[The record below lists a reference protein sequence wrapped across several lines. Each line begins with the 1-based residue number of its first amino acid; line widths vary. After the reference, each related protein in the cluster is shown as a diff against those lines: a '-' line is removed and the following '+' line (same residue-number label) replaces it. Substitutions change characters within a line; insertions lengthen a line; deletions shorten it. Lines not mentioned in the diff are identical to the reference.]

1 MGREV
6 ERFAEV
12 LDGYNPLKA
21 TNDEEK
27 HDMTIELIELYHGIA
42 IETVERLH
50 EHHISERRK
59 RDGMRWRK
67 KMRGF
72 KISQDPELMDMDDIE
87 ESGPSSLGS
96 SKTTIDDLERWE
108 EEARTWDLLSRMVKL
123 QYPRPSQRK
132 APDQNSTTIHRYS
145 SERQIWEAFLK
156 DDHLAL
162 ERQTVLRWLQ
172 DTAEDSGE
180 DIDVLV
186 QELQQ
191 NAERGDI
198 IAHGWLHTKAA
209 IKNQKRIH
217 VWPHVLDPSS
227 PDVQK
232 IHLNSAK
239 TEPLVTQLDPDAPTR
254 QNRKLEV
261 QDQYFERAIWLGCYE
276 MLRRGKSAEEIREW
290 CSDRTEIWRAVSICG
305 PLDDADEDDD
315 RKLDSTS
322 SMMWRRMCFAL
333 ARRAGS
339 DEYERAVYGILSGD
353 LSTVEPVCRTWND
366 YVFAHYNSLVRCQF
380 DNYLHEHYP
389 SRAPTDTVQGSG
401 MFDSVQFHGDP
412 QTAGKRLVASLN
424 KTIKEGSANTQTM
437 KMLQGVLIAKGF
449 ENFIYQQGLALS
461 KLANAETES
470 ILIPNINIDPEKE
483 DINVYIALNDYDSLR
498 VLVHMLLGFK
508 SLGLNLG
515 DLVQQM
521 AIENVIVAYIG
532 FLRLAGKEELI
543 PLYAS
548 QLTGD
553 RIYATLSRELVDVT
567 DPDQRVTQI
576 KLMKELGLDVQKF
589 VRFQTRFLFMDFPD
603 DSSDYPAD
611 KIFSLVE
618 NDQAPG
624 YNGKTVKTGFI
635 GEEIDRTDVLLIR
648 SLEWYLLVDGL
659 WSETFNTGVQLYK
672 RFFSKMNSFDD
683 CSMANCNLEHAR
695 LAAAQELARS
705 VSSSHISLSKTH
717 SLVGESLDVT
727 ELEIE
732 GEQEDI
738 TERVEEIAGAQVRLL
753 KRYLAAEAK
762 SFRELELLIAALE
775 YIELAGDSIAAMQRY
790 VVPCNQDPRIRRLIT

>member
-1 MGREV
+1 VGREV

-21 TNDEEK
+21 ADDEER
-27 HDMTIELIELYHGIA
+27 HGMTFELIELYHSIA
-42 IETVERLH
+42 LETVEHLRDQH
-50 EHHISERRK
+50 ASERRRK
-59 RDGMRWRK
+59 DGARWRK

-72 KISQDPELMDMDDIE
+72 KISQDPELMDIDDME
-87 ESGPSSLGS
+87 EPGPSALDLTNTS
-96 SKTTIDDLERWE
+96 IADLERWE

-123 QYPRPSQRK
+123 QYPHPGKRK
-132 APDQNSTTIHRYS
+132 LSNQQPNTIHRYS
-145 SERQIWEAFLK
+145 SERQIWDAFLEA
-156 DDHLAL
+156 DRLAL

-172 DTAEDSGE
+172 DAAEESGE

-209 IKNQKRIH
+209 IKNQKRVH

-290 CSDRTEIWRAVSICG
+290 CGDRTEIWRAVSMCG
-305 PLDDADEDDD
+305 LLDDTDGDY
-315 RKLDSTS
+315 DSNMDNTS
-322 SMMWRRMCFAL
+322 SILWRRMCFAL
-333 ARRAGS
+333 ARRGGS

-366 YVFAHYNSLVRCQF
+366 NLFAHYNALVRSQF
-380 DNYLHEHYP
+380 ENYLQIHHP
-389 SRAPTDTVQGSG
+389 SRAPPDIVQAYGI
-401 MFDSVQFHGDP
+401 FDAVQFHGDP
-412 QTAGKRLVASLN
+412 QTVGKRLVNSLN
-424 KTIKEGSANTQTM
+424 KASKEASATTRTM
-437 KMLQGVLIAKGF
+437 KMLQGVLIAKEF
-449 ENFIYQQGLALS
+449 DNFIYQQGLALS

-470 ILIPNINIDPEKE
+470 IVIPKIDIKPEKE
-483 DINVYIALNDYDSLR
+483 DINAYIALNDYDSLR
-498 VLVHMLLGFK
+498 VLVHMLLAFK

-515 DLVQQM
+515 DMVQQM

-553 RIYATLSRELVDVT
+553 RVYATLSRELVDVT

-589 VRFQTRFLFMDFPD
+589 VRFQTQFLFMDFPD
-603 DSSDYPAD
+603 DSEDYPAD
-611 KIFSLVE
+611 RTFKLLE

-624 YNGKTVKTGFI
+624 YNGRMVRTGFI
-635 GEEIDRTDVLLIR
+635 GEDIDRTDLLLIR
-648 SLEWYLLVDGL
+648 SLEWHLLVDGL
-659 WSETFNTGVQLYK
+659 WSETFATGVQLYK
-672 RFFSKMNSFDD
+672 RFFSKT
-683 CSMANCNLEHAR
+683 R
-695 LAAAQELARS
+695 
-705 VSSSHISLSKTH
+705 
-717 SLVGESLDVT
+717 
-727 ELEIE
+727 
-732 GEQEDI
+732 
-738 TERVEEIAGAQVRLL
+738 
-753 KRYLAAEAK
+753 
-762 SFRELELLIAALE
+762 
-775 YIELAGDSIAAMQRY
+775 
-790 VVPCNQDPRIRRLIT
+790 

>member
-1 MGREV
+1 VGREI

-21 TNDEEK
+21 ANDEER
-27 HDMTIELIELYHGIA
+27 HGMTFELIELYHSIA
-42 IETVERLH
+42 LETVEHLH
-50 EHHISERRK
+50 DQHASERRRK
-59 RDGMRWRK
+59 DGARWRK

-72 KISQDPELMDMDDIE
+72 KISQDPELMDMDDME
-87 ESGPSSLGS
+87 ESGLSALDSM
-96 SKTTIDDLERWE
+96 KTSIADLERWE

-123 QYPRPSQRK
+123 QYPHPGKRK
-132 APDQNSTTIHRYS
+132 LSDQQPNTIHRYS
-145 SERQIWEAFLK
+145 SECQIWDAFLK
-156 DDHLAL
+156 ADHLAL

-172 DTAEDSGE
+172 DAAEESGE

-209 IKNQKRIH
+209 IKNRKRVH

-261 QDQYFERAIWLGCYE
+261 QDQYFERAVWLGCYE
-276 MLRRGKSAEEIREW
+276 MLRRGKSPEEIREW
-290 CSDRTEIWRAVSICG
+290 CGDRTEIWRAVSMCG
-305 PLDDADEDDD
+305 LLDDIDGDHD
-315 RKLDSTS
+315 RNMDNTS
-322 SMMWRRMCFAL
+322 SILWRRMCFAL
-333 ARRAGS
+333 ARRGGS
-339 DEYERAVYGILSGD
+339 DEYERAVYGVLSGD

-366 YVFAHYNSLVRCQF
+366 HLFAHYNALVRSQF
-380 DNYLHEHYP
+380 ENYLQIHHP
-389 SRAPTDTVQGSG
+389 SRAPTDIVQAYG
-401 MFDSVQFHGDP
+401 MFDAVQFHGDP
-412 QTAGKRLVASLN
+412 ETTGKRLVNSLN
-424 KTIKEGSANTQTM
+424 KASKEVSATTRTM
-437 KMLQGVLIAKGF
+437 KMLQGVLIAKEF
-449 ENFIYQQGLALS
+449 NNFIYQQGLALS

-470 ILIPNINIDPEKE
+470 IVIPKIDINPEKE
-483 DINVYIALNDYDSLR
+483 DINAYIALNDYDSLR
-498 VLVHMLLGFK
+498 VLVHMLLAFK

-515 DLVQQM
+515 DMVQQM
-521 AIENVIVAYIG
+521 AIENIIVAYIG

-553 RIYATLSRELVDVT
+553 RLYATLSRELVDVT

-589 VRFQTRFLFMDFPD
+589 VKFQTQFLFMDFPD
-603 DSSDYPAD
+603 DSDDYPAERTF
-611 KIFSLVE
+611 KLLE
-618 NDQAPG
+618 NDRAPG
-624 YNGKTVKTGFI
+624 CNGKMVRAGFI
-635 GEEIDRTDVLLIR
+635 GEDIDRTDLLLIR

-659 WSETFNTGVQLYK
+659 WSETFATGVQLYK
-672 RFFSKMNSFDD
+672 RFFSKIRWSDNSSVTNFV
-683 CSMANCNLEHAR
+683 LEHAK
-695 LAAAQELARS
+695 LAAAMELARS

-717 SLVGESLDVT
+717 SLLGETLDIT
-727 ELEIE
+727 DLENE
-732 GEQEDI
+732 AEQEDI
-738 TERVEEIAGAQVRLL
+738 AERIEENSGAQIRLL

-775 YIELAGDSIAAMQRY
+775 YIELAGDSIAAMEEY
-790 VVPCNQDPRIRRLIT
+790 FSG